1 MDIAITLSKRKV
13 ILEFC
18 RLRTRLAH
26 LSNLIGRTRHVCAA
40 KPPSFENAASP
51 PSGIS
56 AIMAAPPEK
65 SPHVKSRPGTDN
77 WPSRGKSGHSPQ
89 SGDRGIGCSAGANFR
104 SNLTLANRISAL
116 PITEG
121 GVASRLTKSG
131 NGFFI
136 SRPHCS
142 LPVKRSLAQH
152 RVMLHGTSRK
162 ADDKPICLRA
172 SKDLA
177 GQALA
182 VICIEQLIKTQ
193 QFIINRRAQRRLSS
207 LLDLD
212 TTGCACASTVAFSLY
227 RHTIIPQHLR

>member
-1 MDIAITLSKRKV
+1 MMMMSVLCVSVIKNCYTYCAVLIDIAITLSKRKV

-26 LSNLIGRTRHVCAA
+26 LSNLTRRTRHVCAA
-40 KPPSFENAASP
+40 RPAPFENAASP

-65 SPHVKSRPGTDN
+65 SPHERSRPSADN
-77 WPSRGKSGHSPQ
+77 RPSRGKSGHSPQ
-89 SGDRGIGCSAGANFR
+89 SGDRGMGCSAGANFS

-131 NGFFI
+131 NGFFML
-136 SRPHCS
+136 RPHCS
-142 LPVKRSLAQH
+142 VPVKRGLAQH
-152 RVMLHGTSRK
+152 RVVPHRTSRK
-162 ADDKPICLRA
+162 ADDTPICLRA

-193 QFIINRRAQRRLSS
+193 QVIIIRRRNAV
-207 LLDLD
+207 
-212 TTGCACASTVAFSLY
+212 CPPC
-227 RHTIIPQHLR
+227 